1 VKSIRT
7 RFFLQSFIPII
18 CIYAAIV
25 VAGIVYVNR
34 TYEEQAITQ
43 KSNDIQ
49 NISRAI
55 NDWLISRTS
64 EVIQLSQV
72 PLMQTGDRSEIK
84 GYLTEWRSRLAFIYD
99 ELYFVDLDGSYW
111 NSSDQTGALANRI
124 FITRFTKQIPRYFY
138 MGPVLGEPCFADAVV
153 LAAPITR
160 DDKLMGVLAAVIPV
174 GVIDRMLGFFTFSE
188 FDSYMLVDQFGRII
202 THSDHRHS
210 GTSEREVYGREFT
223 QLSRYGENMVFV
235 YVLKTTWKFVTFQP
249 HRVLLQPMKR
259 INGLVVVFFL
269 IVVAILLLV
278 SYTTTSRIVRPIMR
292 LTDGVERIMSGDYRQ
307 HVHINTSDEMKTLA
321 DSFNRLSD
329 RMIQIRT
336 DDRFIFLGHIAA
348 RMAHE
353 MRKPL
358 HIIQLAALSMESKRR
373 FGQKQTGL
381 ILREVENA
389 DRFLKEILN
398 FTKPDMLNL
407 QKYSLPHLWKKIL
420 PKYRLVAEDLD
431 IALEYAQDPDI
442 PSFYMDII
450 RMEEVFSNLLDNAFE
465 AVQEAEKIPP
475 EGVDGRRV
483 SVELKHLAE
492 TGIQVRI
499 TDTGPGFPEETM
511 DKAFDPYFSTKE
523 NGTGLGLSISY
534 RILSGHGAKIDLKNT
549 EEGHGRVEIL
559 FPL

>member
-1 VKSIRT
+1 M
-7 RFFLQSFIPII
+7 
-18 CIYAAIV
+18 
-25 VAGIVYVNR
+25 VYLNR
-34 TYEEQAITQ
+34 NYEDQAITQ
-43 KSNDIQ
+43 KSNDIR

-72 PLMQTGDRSEIK
+72 PLIQTGDSGEIK
-84 GYLTEWRSRLAFIYD
+84 RYLTEWRSRLAFIYG
-99 ELYFVDLDGSYW
+99 ELYFVELDGSYW
-111 NSSDQTGALANRI
+111 NSSGHRGKLENRI
-124 FITRFTKQIPRYFY
+124 FVTRFTEEIPRYFY
-138 MGPVLGEPCFADAVV
+138 MGPVLSEPRFDDAVV
-153 LAAPITR
+153 VAAPITR
-160 DDKLMGVLAAVIPV
+160 GEKIVGVLAAVIPV
-174 GVIDRMLGFFTFSE
+174 SVIDRMLGFFTFSE

-210 GTSEREVYGREFT
+210 AKSEKEVYGREFT
-223 QLSRYGENMVFV
+223 RLCRFGESMVFV
-235 YVLKTTWKFVTFQP
+235 NVLKTTWKFVTFQP
-249 HRVLLQPMKR
+249 RSVLLRPIKR
-259 INGLVVVFFL
+259 INVLVVIFFFV
-269 IVVAILLLV
+269 VVAILLLV
-278 SYTTTSRIVRPIMR
+278 SYTTTSRIVRPILN
-292 LTDGVERIMSGDYRQ
+292 LTEGVERIMSGDYRQ
-307 HVHINTSDEMKTLA
+307 HIHIGTSDEMKTLA

-329 RMIQIRT
+329 RMIRIRT

-358 HIIQLAALSMESKRR
+358 HIIQLATISMEAKRR
-373 FGQKQTGL
+373 FGKKHTSL

-407 QKYSLPHLWKKIL
+407 QKYSLLNLWKKIL
-420 PKYRLVAEDLD
+420 PKYRLVAKDMN
-431 IALEYAQDPDI
+431 IALDYRKDKDI
-442 PSFYMDII
+442 PPFCMDII

-465 AVQEAEKIPP
+465 AVQAVEEIP
-475 EGVDGRRV
+475 VDRENGRRV
-483 SVELKHLAE
+483 SVELKYLTE
-492 TGIQVRI
+492 EGVLVSI
-499 TDTGPGFPEETM
+499 TDTGPGFREEVI

-549 EEGHGRVEIL
+549 EAGHGRVEIL